1 MISNIIIVLS
11 IICFFSIVLNVVLF
25 VYARRVLVRILN
37 ASEEASGIF
46 TQLDTFRE
54 HLQSVYEMPI
64 FYGDDTLSGLLKHTS
79 DLLKYLIQ
87 YDEVYSFTQ
96 PDLIEQLEAATQELE
111 EEYGSK
117 EATTQEKEE

>member
-1 MISNIIIVLS
+1 
-11 IICFFSIVLNVVLF
+11 VLNVVLF

-37 ASEEASGIF
+37 ASEEASAIF

-54 HLQSVYEMPI
+54 HLQSVYELPT

-79 DLLKYLIQ
+79 ELLKYLIQ